1 MTSEPTLTLKP
12 AREKSVVQRHPWI
25 FSGAVAAVS
34 GQPANG
40 ETVTV
45 RAADGAFLARAAYSP
60 QSQIVARIW
69 TWDES
74 ETIDADF
81 LARRIAQ
88 AIQRREALA
97 QTTNALRW
105 VNAESDGL
113 PGLIVDVYANFGVCQ
128 FLTAGAERWKRE
140 IAVTLAAQ
148 PNIVGVYERS
158 DVEVRGKEGLKTS
171 EGVLHGETPPDDVE
185 IWEATSN
192 LSWSKTASNE
202 ERILRHRE
210 QRCQDA
216 SLFTWRFLVDLK
228 HGHKTGFYLD
238 QRDNRKIVFELA
250 REREVLNCF
259 AYTGAFTVTALSGGA
274 HNGISIESS
283 AQALD
288 VARRNLA
295 LNQLPTDGLCAGDVF
310 KLLRAYRDAGRT
322 FDLIILDPPKFA
334 QTQAQ
339 LNKATRAYKD
349 INWLAFR
356 LLKPNGYLVTFS
368 CSGLVSADL
377 FQKIVFG
384 AALDAK
390 RDAQVVRWLW
400 QASDHPMR
408 LSFPEG
414 AYLKGLVCQVE

>member
-45 RAADGAFLARAAYSP
+45 RAADGAFLARAAYNP

-74 ETIDADF
+74 ETVDADF

-88 AIQRREALA
+88 AIQRREAFA

-113 PGLIVDVYANFGVCQ
+113 PGLIVDVYASFVVCQ

-158 DVEVRGKEGLKTS
+158 DVEVRGKEGLQTS
-171 EGVLHGETPPDDVE
+171 EGVLCGETPPDDVE
-185 IWEATSN
+185 VWEATGN
-192 LSWSKTASNE
+192 LSLSKTLGNE

-210 QRCQDA
+210 QRCQGA
-216 SLFTWRFLVDLK
+216 SPLTWRFLVDLK

-238 QRDNRKIVFELA
+238 QRHNRKVAHELA
-250 REREVLNCF
+250 RDREVLNCF
-259 AYTGAFTVTALSGGA
+259 AYTGAFTIAALSGSA
-274 HNGISIESS
+274 HSVISIESS

-288 VARRNLA
+288 MARRNLA
-295 LNQLPTDGLCAGDVF
+295 LNQLPTDGLCEGDVF

-349 INWLAFR
+349 INWLALR
-356 LLKPNGYLVTFS
+356 LLKPQGYLITFS
-368 CSGLVSADL
+368 CSGLVSAAL

-390 RDAQVVRWLW
+390 RDAQVVRWLG
-400 QASDHPMR
+400 QASDHPVR